1 LKDLQ
6 SHAPQ
11 AHLNVG
17 INTTGYLPAAW
28 KYRSGNRHDIYD
40 PATTSA

>member
-1 LKDLQ
+1 MPRKLN
-6 SHAPQ
+6 
-11 AHLNVG
+11 LNVG